1 MTIFDR
7 ASLRR
12 HRLRAMPGFAGHDFL
27 FREVAARLVERLG
40 EVRRRFPLALDI
52 GCRGGIMAEAL
63 GDGGGIE
70 TLIGCDLAAGLL
82 PRAGPRLVA
91 DEEVLPFA
99 DGGLDLI
106 VSALALHWVN
116 DLPGTLLQIRR
127 ALRPDGLFL
136 AALLGG
142 DTLVELRAAMAAA
155 EIATEGGI
163 APRVSP
169 MIDTADAGA
178 LMQRAGFAL
187 PMVDV
192 DTITVRYRS
201 PLALMRELRGMGE
214 SNAVA
219 ARPKG
224 FARRTTLAAA
234 VTDYERR
241 FGGDDGRVPATFQ
254 ILYLTGWAPHAAQ
267 PRPLDPGSAR
277 ARLADALGA
286 RERPTGDKTRS

>member
-7 ASLRR
+7 AALRR
-12 HRLRAMPGFAGHDFL
+12 HRLRAMPGFADHDFL

-40 EVRRRFPLALDI
+40 EVRRHFPLALDL

-63 GDGGGIE
+63 GDSDGVE

-82 PRAGPRLVA
+82 PATGPRLVA
-91 DEEVLPFA
+91 DEEMLPFA

-106 VSALALHWVN
+106 VSPLALHWVN
-116 DLPGTLLQIRR
+116 DLPGTLVQARR

-142 DTLVELRAAMAAA
+142 DTLVELRSALATA
-155 EIATEGGI
+155 EVATEGGM

-169 MIDTADAGA
+169 MIDAADAGA
-178 LMQRAGFAL
+178 LLQRAGFAL

-192 DTITVRYRS
+192 DTITARYRS

-214 SNAVA
+214 SNALA
-219 ARPKG
+219 ARRKG
-224 FARRTTLAAA
+224 FARQATLAAA
-234 VTDYERR
+234 VADYERR
-241 FGGDDGRVPATFQ
+241 FGGDDERVPATFQ

-286 RERPTGDKTRS
+286 SEPPARD